1 MIIYFKIF
9 LNFIFLFL
17 ILMETQMDIEEE
29 NILPNEETIKEEI
42 NNEKNKIS
50 TSNEINN
57 INGMEEEKEKDKC
70 IVEDSKIIINKN
82 ILNLGPPNHILIP
95 RLYQQRIYSKAKNQ
109 NSIIYLETG
118 RGKTF
123 ISIML
128 MADLL
133 GIKLPVFEKPNNI
146 NKNTKIIFLVCD
158 TALIEQQ
165 KNTIALNLNI
175 EVGTIQGK
183 KNKKAKNDLST
194 FRKMWESFNIFVAIP
209 TILYKLLSKGFLK
222 ISEINMIVF
231 DECHHAN
238 ADHPYNKIMNE
249 FYFFYKKHPNKKD
262 FKDITLPIIIG
273 LTASPLK
280 SSIKG
285 SIGESAQK
293 AMESLSENLDCSIVI
308 DPDMIKGENIDKN
321 IKEGKDIYQEDYF
334 IPVNPHNSS
343 ESYSDLI
350 NIIYECF
357 DELLKISINDLSK
370 RDKEYKEIDK
380 DFVEDYKN
388 YFHSKFNSE
397 NLSDYNTIVESNM
410 YLYSLRNKSPF
421 FYVFEQMQRQ
431 IFIIISNLCLD
442 SIILF
447 FNRLIEIYQKL
458 MFSDS
463 NFEYNSNNSYIY
475 SSLDDNEDDYVYDN
489 NSFTLDELNQ
499 LNCIFMNTKYKLT
512 KLKEKKNYICD
523 RLIQMF
529 KKIDEIFASKKE
541 SKIIIFIGNR
551 IVAYFLSPI
560 LGQYLTKNHP
570 SIKCKEI
577 IGLNKHKTNNGT
589 ILTQSTTL
597 NELNKTISDFNNNKI
612 NILIGTS
619 AVEEGLDIQTCNA
632 VMVFVELMTAKSYIQ
647 MKGRAR
653 CINSKFYLFTNS
665 VENTVKRINDF
676 IEIGN
681 KMKEFFKD
689 DICRD
694 FRKKKFIK
702 LKPEI
707 KPIIF
712 NNISHAKL
720 SLSNS
725 TEFFNEIKQQISNNN
740 FKLNFDIKIDKVKS
754 KAKSKTIEF
763 EFLAVLKIKDT
774 NLNIIKSGKDKEYKT
789 KRMPSKTAVERDCHF
804 HLLELLYNGN
814 YLDEH
819 FKFIYEK

>member
-1 MIIYFKIF
+1 
-9 LNFIFLFL
+9 
-17 ILMETQMDIEEE
+17 MDIEEE
-29 NILPNEETIKEEI
+29 NILPNEQDKVTISNDTNNTNKMEI
-42 NNEKNKIS
+42 ENEKFI
-50 TSNEINN
+50 I
-57 INGMEEEKEKDKC
+57 KDGN
-70 IVEDSKIIINKN
+70 IIINKN
-82 ILNLGPPNHILIP
+82 MILNLFSENHILIP
-95 RLYQQRIYSKAKNQ
+95 RPYQQKIYSKAKNQ

-133 GIKLPVFEKPNNI
+133 GIKLPIFEKQEI
-146 NKNTKIIFLVCD
+146 DKDKKIIFLVCD

-165 KNTIALNLNI
+165 KNTISVNLNI

-183 KNKKAKNDLST
+183 KNKKAKSDLNT
-194 FRKMWESFNIFVAIP
+194 FRKMWESFNVFVAIP
-209 TILYKLLSKGFLK
+209 TIIYKLLSKGFLK
-222 ISEINMIVF
+222 ISEINMIIF

-262 FKDITLPIIIG
+262 FKNIKLPIIIG

-280 SSIKG
+280 SGIKG

-293 AMESLSENLDCSIVI
+293 AMEQLSENLDCCIVI
-308 DPDMIKGENIDKN
+308 DPDMIKEENIGNNDEGG
-321 IKEGKDIYQEDYF
+321 KEIFLEDNF
-334 IPVNPHNSS
+334 IQVNSHDLS
-343 ESYSDLI
+343 ENYSDLI

-357 DELLKISINDLSK
+357 DDVLQLSINDLSK
-370 RDKEYKEIDK
+370 RDKEFMGANKN
-380 DFVEDYKN
+380 FLEDYKN

-397 NLSDYNTIVESNM
+397 NLSGYNTIVEANM

-421 FYVFEQMQRQ
+421 FYVFEQIQRQ

-447 FNRLIEIYQKL
+447 FNRLTEIYQEL
-458 MFSDS
+458 IFS
-463 NFEYNSNNSYIY
+463 NPHFEYNSNNSYLLNSIE
-475 SSLDDNEDDYVYDN
+475 DNDEDILCSN
-489 NSFTLDELNQ
+489 ASFSLDELNQ
-499 LNCIFMNTKYKLT
+499 INTIFKNTRDKLT
-512 KLKEKKNYICD
+512 NLKENKNYICD
-523 RLIQMF
+523 RLIQMYQ
-529 KKIDEIFASKKE
+529 KIDEIFNSKKE
-541 SKIIIFIGNR
+541 SKIITFIGNR
-551 IVAYFLSPI
+551 IVAYFLSPV
-560 LGQYLTKNHP
+560 LSEYLLKKHP

-577 IGLNKHKTNNGT
+577 IGLNKRKTNNGT
-589 ILTQSTTL
+589 VLTQSTTL

-653 CINSKFYLFTNS
+653 CKNSKFYLFTNS
-665 VENTVKRINDF
+665 VDNTVKRINDF

-689 DICRD
+689 DICKD
-694 FRKKKFIK
+694 FRQKKFIK

-712 NNISHAKL
+712 NKNTHAKL

-725 TEFFNEIKQQISNNN
+725 TEFFNEVRQQILNNN
-740 FKLNFDIKIDKVKS
+740 FKLNYEIKIEKEKS
-754 KAKSKTIEF
+754 KSKSKVIEY
-763 EFLAVLKIKDT
+763 EFMGIMKIKET
-774 NLNIIKSGKDKEYKT
+774 NLNIIKSEKNKDYKT
-789 KRMPSKTAVERDCHF
+789 KRMTTKTAVERDCHY
-804 HLLELLYNGN
+804 HLLELLYEGN

-819 FKFIYEK
+819 FKFVPKN

>member
-1 MIIYFKIF
+1 
-9 LNFIFLFL
+9 
-17 ILMETQMDIEEE
+17 MDIEEE
-29 NILPNEETIKEEI
+29 NILPNEQDKVTISNDTSNTNKMEI
-42 NNEKNKIS
+42 ENEKFI
-50 TSNEINN
+50 I
-57 INGMEEEKEKDKC
+57 KDGN
-70 IVEDSKIIINKN
+70 IIINKN
-82 ILNLGPPNHILIP
+82 MILNLFSENHILIP
-95 RLYQQRIYSKAKNQ
+95 RPYQQKIYSKAKNQ

-133 GIKLPVFEKPNNI
+133 GIKLPIFEKQEI
-146 NKNTKIIFLVCD
+146 DKDKKIIFLVCD

-165 KNTIALNLNI
+165 KNTISVNLNI

-183 KNKKAKNDLST
+183 KNKKAKSDLNT
-194 FRKMWESFNIFVAIP
+194 FRKMWESFNVFVAIP
-209 TILYKLLSKGFLK
+209 TIIYKLLSKGFLK
-222 ISEINMIVF
+222 ISEINMIIF

-262 FKDITLPIIIG
+262 FKNIKLPIIIG

-280 SSIKG
+280 SGIKG

-293 AMESLSENLDCSIVI
+293 AMEQLSENLDCCIVI
-308 DPDMIKGENIDKN
+308 DPDMIKEENIGNNDEGG
-321 IKEGKDIYQEDYF
+321 KEIFLEDNF
-334 IPVNPHNSS
+334 IQVNSHDLS
-343 ESYSDLI
+343 ENYSDLI

-357 DELLKISINDLSK
+357 DDVLQLSINDLSK
-370 RDKEYKEIDK
+370 RDKEFMGANKN
-380 DFVEDYKN
+380 FLEDYKN

-397 NLSDYNTIVESNM
+397 NLSGYNTIVEANM

-421 FYVFEQMQRQ
+421 FYVFEQIQRQ

-447 FNRLIEIYQKL
+447 FNRLTEIYQEL
-458 MFSDS
+458 IFS
-463 NFEYNSNNSYIY
+463 NPHFEYNSNNSYLLNSIE
-475 SSLDDNEDDYVYDN
+475 DNDEDILCSN
-489 NSFTLDELNQ
+489 ASFSLDELNQ
-499 LNCIFMNTKYKLT
+499 INTIFKNTRDKLT
-512 KLKEKKNYICD
+512 NLKENKNYICD
-523 RLIQMF
+523 RLIQMYQ
-529 KKIDEIFASKKE
+529 KIDEIFNSKKE
-541 SKIIIFIGNR
+541 SKIITFIGNR
-551 IVAYFLSPI
+551 IVAYFLSPV
-560 LGQYLTKNHP
+560 LSEYLLKKHP

-577 IGLNKHKTNNGT
+577 IGLNKRKTNNGT
-589 ILTQSTTL
+589 VLTQSTTL

-653 CINSKFYLFTNS
+653 CKNSKFYLFTNS
-665 VENTVKRINDF
+665 VDNTVKRINDF

-689 DICRD
+689 DICKD
-694 FRKKKFIK
+694 FRQKKFIK

-712 NNISHAKL
+712 NKNTHAKL

-725 TEFFNEIKQQISNNN
+725 TEFFNEVRQQILNNN
-740 FKLNFDIKIDKVKS
+740 FKLNYEIKIEKEKS
-754 KAKSKTIEF
+754 KSKSKVIEY
-763 EFLAVLKIKDT
+763 EFMGIMKIKET
-774 NLNIIKSGKDKEYKT
+774 NLNIIKSEKNKDYKT
-789 KRMPSKTAVERDCHF
+789 KRMTTKTAVERDCHY
-804 HLLELLYNGN
+804 HLLELLYEGN

-819 FKFIYEK
+819 FKFVPKN

>member
-1 MIIYFKIF
+1 
-9 LNFIFLFL
+9 
-17 ILMETQMDIEEE
+17 MDIEEE
-29 NILPNEETIKEEI
+29 NILPNEQDKVTISNDTSNTNKMEI
-42 NNEKNKIS
+42 ENEKFI
-50 TSNEINN
+50 I
-57 INGMEEEKEKDKC
+57 KDGN
-70 IVEDSKIIINKN
+70 IIINKN
-82 ILNLGPPNHILIP
+82 MILNLFSENHILIP
-95 RLYQQRIYSKAKNQ
+95 RPYQQKIYSKAKNQ

-133 GIKLPVFEKPNNI
+133 GIKLPIFEKQEI
-146 NKNTKIIFLVCD
+146 DKDKKIIFLVCD

-165 KNTIALNLNI
+165 KNTISVNLNI

-183 KNKKAKNDLST
+183 KNKKAKSDLNT
-194 FRKMWESFNIFVAIP
+194 FRKMWESFNVFVAIP
-209 TILYKLLSKGFLK
+209 TIIYKLLSKGFLK
-222 ISEINMIVF
+222 ISEINMIIF

-262 FKDITLPIIIG
+262 FKNIKLPIIIG

-280 SSIKG
+280 SGIKG

-293 AMESLSENLDCSIVI
+293 AMEQLSENLDCCIVI
-308 DPDMIKGENIDKN
+308 DPDVIKEENIGNNDEGG
-321 IKEGKDIYQEDYF
+321 KEIFLEDNF
-334 IPVNPHNSS
+334 IQVNSHDLS
-343 ESYSDLI
+343 ENYSDLI

-357 DELLKISINDLSK
+357 DEVLQLSINDLSK
-370 RDKEYKEIDK
+370 RDKEFMGANKN
-380 DFVEDYKN
+380 FLEDYKN

-397 NLSDYNTIVESNM
+397 NLSGYNTIVEANM

-421 FYVFEQMQRQ
+421 FYVFEQIQRQ

-447 FNRLIEIYQKL
+447 FNRLTEIYQEL
-458 MFSDS
+458 IFS
-463 NFEYNSNNSYIY
+463 NPHFEYNSNNSYLLNSIE
-475 SSLDDNEDDYVYDN
+475 DNDEDILCSN
-489 NSFTLDELNQ
+489 ASFSLDELNQ
-499 LNCIFMNTKYKLT
+499 INTIFKNTRDKLT
-512 KLKEKKNYICD
+512 NLKENKNYICD
-523 RLIQMF
+523 RLIQMYQ
-529 KKIDEIFASKKE
+529 KIDEIFNSKKE
-541 SKIIIFIGNR
+541 SKIITFIGNR
-551 IVAYFLSPI
+551 IVAYFLSPV
-560 LGQYLTKNHP
+560 LSEYLLKKHP

-577 IGLNKHKTNNGT
+577 IGLNKRKTNNGT
-589 ILTQSTTL
+589 VLTQSTTL

-653 CINSKFYLFTNS
+653 CKNSKFYLFTNS
-665 VENTVKRINDF
+665 VDNTVKRINDF

-689 DICRD
+689 DICKD
-694 FRKKKFIK
+694 FRQKKFIK

-712 NNISHAKL
+712 NKNTHAKL

-725 TEFFNEIKQQISNNN
+725 TEFFNEVRQQILNNN
-740 FKLNFDIKIDKVKS
+740 FKLNYEIKIEKEKS
-754 KAKSKTIEF
+754 KSKSKVIEY
-763 EFLAVLKIKDT
+763 EFMGIMKIKET
-774 NLNIIKSGKDKEYKT
+774 NLNIIKSEKNKDYKT
-789 KRMPSKTAVERDCHF
+789 KRMTTKTAVERDCHY
-804 HLLELLYNGN
+804 HLLELLYEGN

-819 FKFIYEK
+819 FKFVPKN

>member
-1 MIIYFKIF
+1 
-9 LNFIFLFL
+9 
-17 ILMETQMDIEEE
+17 MDIEEE
-29 NILPNEETIKEEI
+29 NILPNEQDKMKISNDANNNNKMEI
-42 NNEKNKIS
+42 ENEKCVV
-50 TSNEINN
+50 
-57 INGMEEEKEKDKC
+57 KDGN
-70 IVEDSKIIINKN
+70 IIINKN
-82 ILNLGPPNHILIP
+82 MILNLFSENHILIP
-95 RLYQQRIYSKAKNQ
+95 RPYQQKIYSKAKNQ

-133 GIKLPVFEKPNNI
+133 GIKLPVFEKQEI
-146 NKNTKIIFLVCD
+146 DKNKKIIFLVCD

-165 KNTIALNLNI
+165 KNSISVNLNI

-183 KNKKAKNDLST
+183 KNKKAKSDLNT
-194 FRKMWESFNIFVAIP
+194 FRKMWESFNVFVAIP
-209 TILYKLLSKGFLK
+209 TIIYKLLSKGFLK
-222 ISEINMIVF
+222 ISEINMIIF

-262 FKDITLPIIIG
+262 FKNIKLPIIIG

-280 SSIKG
+280 SGIKG

-293 AMESLSENLDCSIVI
+293 AMEQLSENLDCCIVI
-308 DPDMIKGENIDKN
+308 DPDMIKEENIGNNDEGG
-321 IKEGKDIYQEDYF
+321 KEIFLEDNF
-334 IPVNPHNSS
+334 IQVNSHDSAEN
-343 ESYSDLI
+343 YTDLI

-357 DELLKISINDLSK
+357 DELLQLSIIDLSK
-370 RDKEYKEIDK
+370 RDKEFMGANKN
-380 DFVEDYKN
+380 FLEDYKN
-388 YFHSKFNSE
+388 YLHSKFNSE
-397 NLSDYNTIVESNM
+397 NLSGYNTIVEANM

-421 FYVFEQMQRQ
+421 FYVFEQIQRQ

-447 FNRLIEIYQKL
+447 FNRLTEIYQEL
-458 MFSDS
+458 IFSNS
-463 NFEYNSNNSYIY
+463 HFEYNSNNSYLLNSIEDN
-475 SSLDDNEDDYVYDN
+475 DDDFLYGNA
-489 NSFTLDELNQ
+489 SFSLDELNQ
-499 LNCIFMNTKYKLT
+499 INTIFKNTRD
-512 KLKEKKNYICD
+512 KLKNLKENKSYICD
-523 RLIQMF
+523 RLIQMYQ
-529 KKIDEIFASKKE
+529 KIDEIFNSKID
-541 SKIIIFIGNR
+541 SKIITFIGNR
-551 IVAYFLSPI
+551 IVAYFLSPV
-560 LGQYLTKNHP
+560 LSEYLSKNHP

-577 IGLNKHKTNNGT
+577 IGLNKRKTNNGT

-653 CINSKFYLFTNS
+653 CKNSKFYLFTNS
-665 VENTVKRINDF
+665 VDNTVKRINDF

-689 DICRD
+689 DICKD
-694 FRKKKFIK
+694 FRQKKFIK

-712 NNISHAKL
+712 NKNTHAKL

-725 TEFFNEIKQQISNNN
+725 TEFFNEIRQQILNNN
-740 FKLNFDIKIDKVKS
+740 FKLNYEIKIEKEKS
-754 KAKSKTIEF
+754 KSKSKVIEY
-763 EFLAVLKIKDT
+763 EFMGIMKIKET
-774 NLNIIKSGKDKEYKT
+774 NLNIIKSEKNKDYKT
-789 KRMPSKTAVERDCHF
+789 KRMTTKTAVERDCHY
-804 HLLELLYNGN
+804 HLLELLYEGN

-819 FKFIYEK
+819 FKFVPKK